1 MIPHLS
7 KPRLIV
13 LIALAAVILISLVLR
28 VLPWFQMDFETLRLL
43 GDPDVWYNYRQI
55 EIMVSDFPRYAWF
68 DPMTAYPVG
77 KHLDWGP
84 LFPLIASVL
93 CLAAGATSRVAL
105 VSVSSW
111 LPVLFGLL
119 MIPVVFL
126 IVRLIAGWKAGII
139 AAFFIAVVSGEYFY
153 RTMAGVVDHHA
164 AEIFFSTVFCLCY
177 IYTIRK
183 ASEQETDFR
192 NPASVLPLL
201 IPAGLA
207 GIALAAGLAVMPTV
221 LIFALIAALYTLFQ
235 YIRDTFRGKRN
246 DCLVLLNG
254 VVALCAVAGLALVG
268 IRSTVYSLTTYSPA
282 LIHACILLLC
292 GTVLLWAFAL
302 AAREK
307 PWVFIGL
314 IIGTIIAAIVA
325 SLAIDASFLSSGL
338 KVFST
343 FFGQSYAELP
353 IEELKPWS
361 LWGMWGT
368 FNIGI
373 ILAAIGVV
381 VLAYRFWRKGCP
393 AHLFVLVWGGVVV
406 LATIQHSRFEYYSA
420 VPIVISAAF
429 FLGYAFIF
437 DEPGTAAKPGSTASS
452 DHKGKK
458 ERKKRKDMPG
468 AKSRGG
474 ILPNLEG
481 TGTSLVLACVV
492 IFCGASL
499 LSDYSVATTAGN
511 ALIPQ
516 QWTGVLE
523 WIEDETPDPGVPY
536 LGPYPSEG
544 WKYPPESYGV
554 LSWWDYGHWITFVS
568 GRIPVTNP
576 FQDNVRSASAYFFA
590 ATEPAANR
598 LADRL
603 GARYII
609 TDWKMVESKFPAMV
623 IWYNSSLADTSYLQE
638 FLVPAGGEGGNPT
651 RVTLYKAPYY
661 QTMVSRLHNF
671 DGSMTGPDTVVYLEY
686 DTPRTRSGIPAV
698 TRYEVLDPVSA
709 RGMLARF
716 EADPPDGKGALIAN
730 TGPDASADTVSAL
743 RHYRLVYEQA
753 EEDGAG
759 YNLSQSVKV
768 FEYVQG
774 AELEGEGVIEV
785 ILETNLGRTIVY
797 RQESVDGTFILPYAT
812 RDNPY
817 PVKTAGP
824 YRLVDTGR
832 TVEVTDQ
839 AVREGSAV
847 GRE

>member
-1 MIPHLS
+1 MIPNS
-7 KPRLIV
+7 IKPRLVV
-13 LIALAAVILISLVLR
+13 LLALAGVVAISLAIR
-28 VLPWFQMDFETLRLL
+28 ALPWFQMDFGTLELL

-93 CLAAGATSRVAL
+93 CLAAGATSRVAIL
-105 VSVSSW
+105 SVSSW

-119 MIPVVFL
+119 MIPVVFVL
-126 IVRLIAGWKAGII
+126 VRLIAGWKAGII

-164 AEIFFSTVFCLCY
+164 AEIFFTTVFCLCY
-177 IYTIRK
+177 ISTIRK

-192 NPASVLPLL
+192 NPASILPLI

-221 LIFALIAALYTLFQ
+221 LIFAMTAAVYTLIQYTRDAFQ
-235 YIRDTFRGKRN
+235 GKRR
-246 DCLVLLNG
+246 DELVLLNG
-254 VVALCAVAGLALVG
+254 VVAACAIAGLALIG
-268 IRSTVYSLTTYSPA
+268 TRSPVYSLTTYSPA
-282 LIHACILLLC
+282 LIHACILLFC
-292 GTVLLWAFAL
+292 GTVLLWVYSL

-307 PWVFIGL
+307 PWVFVGL
-314 IIGTIIAAIVA
+314 IIGTIAAAIVA
-325 SLAIDASFLSSGL
+325 SLVIDTSFFSSGVN
-338 KVFST
+338 VFST
-343 FFGQSYAELP
+343 FFGQSYGVFP

-361 LWGMWGT
+361 LWRMWGS

-373 ILAAIGVV
+373 ILAAIGAV
-381 VLAYRFWRKGCP
+381 VLAYRYLKEGCP
-393 AHLFVLVWGGVVV
+393 AHLFVLVWGAVVV
-406 LATIQHSRFEYYSA
+406 LATVQHSRFEYYSA
-420 VPIVISAAF
+420 VPIVIAAAF
-429 FLGYAFIF
+429 FLGYAFIY
-437 DEPGTAAKPGSTASS
+437 DEPGTTAKTSSAA
-452 DHKGKK
+452 DRKGKK

-481 TGTSLVLACVV
+481 TGTSFVLACVV

-499 LSDYSVATTAGN
+499 LSDYSVATRAGN

-544 WKYPPESYGV
+544 WKYPPDSYGV
-554 LSWWDYGHWITFVS
+554 LSWWDFGHWITFVS

-576 FQDNVRSASAYFFA
+576 FQDNVRLSSAYFFA
-590 ATEPAANR
+590 DSEPAANG

-603 GARYII
+603 GAQYII

-623 IWYNSSLADTSYLQE
+623 VWYNSFLPDTYYLQE
-638 FLVPAGGEGGNPT
+638 FLVPKGQGEGNQT
-651 RVTLYKAPYY
+651 RVMLYKTPYY
-661 QTMVSRLHNF
+661 QTMVSRLHNL
-671 DGSMTGPDTVVYLEY
+671 DGSMSAPESVVYIEY
-686 DTPRTRSGIPAV
+686 DAPRTRSGIPAA
-698 TRYEVLDPVSA
+698 TLYEVLDSA
-709 RGMLARF
+709 AAHEMLARF
-716 EADPPDGKGALIAN
+716 ESDPPAGKRALIAN
-730 TGPDASADTVSAL
+730 TGPDAPADTVGAL

-753 EEDGAG
+753 REDAAG

-774 AELEGEGVIEV
+774 AEMEGEGIIEV
-785 ILETNLGRTIVY
+785 TLETNLGRTFIY
-797 RQESVDGTFILPYAT
+797 RQESEDGTFILPYAT

-817 PVKTAGP
+817 PVKTVGP

-832 TVEVTDQ
+832 TIEVTDQ
-839 AVREGSAV
+839 DVREGRAV

>member
-1 MIPHLS
+1 
-7 KPRLIV
+7 
-13 LIALAAVILISLVLR
+13 
-28 VLPWFQMDFETLRLL
+28 MDIGTLGLL

-105 VSVSSW
+105 VSISSW
-111 LPVLFGLL
+111 LPVIFGIL

-126 IVRLIAGWKAGII
+126 LVRLIAGWKAGII
-139 AAFFIAVVSGEYFY
+139 GAFFIAVVSGEYFY

-177 IYTIRK
+177 IYAIRK
-183 ASEQETDFR
+183 ASEQETGFR
-192 NPASVLPLL
+192 NPASLLPLL

-221 LIFALIAALYTLFQ
+221 LIFAMIAALYTLFQ
-235 YIRDTFRGKRN
+235 YVRDTFQGKRN
-246 DCLVLLNG
+246 DGLVVLNG
-254 VVALCAVAGLALVG
+254 IVALCAVAGLVLVG
-268 IRSTVYSLTTYSPA
+268 IRSPVYSLTTYSPA
-282 LIHACILLLC
+282 LTHACILLLC
-292 GTVLLWAFAL
+292 GTLLLWAFAF

-314 IIGTIIAAIVA
+314 IVGTIIAAIVA
-325 SLAIDASFLSSGL
+325 SLAIDASFLSSGM

-343 FFGQSYAELP
+343 FFGQSYAEFP

-361 LWGMWGT
+361 LWGMWGS

-373 ILAAIGVV
+373 ILAAIGVA
-381 VLAYRFWRKGCP
+381 VLAYRYWKKGCP
-393 AHLFVLVWGGVVV
+393 AHLFVLVWTAVVV
-406 LATIQHSRFEYYSA
+406 LATVQHSRFEYYSA
-420 VPIVISAAF
+420 VPIVIAAAF

-437 DEPGTAAKPGSTASS
+437 DEPGTTAKTASAT
-452 DHKGKK
+452 DRKGKK

-468 AKSRGG
+468 ATSGGG
-474 ILPNLEG
+474 ILPSLEG
-481 TGTSLVLACVV
+481 TGTSFVLACMV

-511 ALIPQ
+511 ALVPQ
-516 QWTGVLE
+516 QWTGALE
-523 WIEDETPDPGVPY
+523 WLGDATPDPGVSY
-536 LGPYPSEG
+536 LGPYPQEG

-576 FQDNVRSASAYFFA
+576 FQDNVRPASAFFFA

-598 LADRL
+598 LADRV

-623 IWYNSSLADTSYLQE
+623 VWYNSSLADTYYLEE
-638 FLVPAGGEGGNPT
+638 FMLPVDAGGDGT
-651 RVTLYKAPYY
+651 RVTLYKTPYY

-671 DGSMTGPDTVVYLEY
+671 DGSMTGPENVVYLEY
-686 DTPRTRSGIPAV
+686 DLPRTRSGMPAV
-698 TRYEVLDPVSA
+698 TRYEVLDPGSA
-709 RGMLARF
+709 RGMLASF
-716 EADPPDGKGALIAN
+716 EANPPEGKEALIAN
-730 TGPDASADTVSAL
+730 TGPATPADTLGAL
-743 RHYRLVYEQA
+743 RHHRLVYEQA
-753 EEDGAG
+753 GEDAAG

-768 FEYVQG
+768 FEYVRG
-774 AELEGEGVIEV
+774 AELKGEGVIEV
-785 ILETNLGRTIVY
+785 TLETNLGRTVIY
-797 RQESVDGTFILPYAT
+797 RQESEDGTFILPYAT

-824 YRLVDTGR
+824 YRLVDSGR
-832 TVEVTDQ
+832 TIEVTDQ
-839 AVREGSAV
+839 DVREGRAV

>member
-1 MIPHLS
+1 M
-7 KPRLIV
+7 V

-28 VLPWFQMDFETLRLL
+28 ALPWFQMDFGTLGLL

-93 CLAAGATSRVAL
+93 CLAAGATSRAAL

-111 LPVLFGLL
+111 LPVIFGLL
-119 MIPVVFL
+119 MVAVVFL
-126 IVRLIAGWKAGII
+126 LVRLIAGWKAGVI

-177 IYTIRK
+177 IYTIRR
-183 ASEQETDFR
+183 ASEQEMDFR

-201 IPAGLA
+201 LPAILA

-221 LIFALIAALYTLFQ
+221 LIFALIAALYTLLQ
-235 YIRDTFRGKRN
+235 YVRDTFQGKRN
-246 DCLVLLNG
+246 DGLVLLNG
-254 VVALCAVAGLALVG
+254 IVALCAVAGLALVG
-268 IRSTVYSLTTYSPA
+268 IRSPAYSLTTYSPA

-292 GTVLLWAFAL
+292 GTLLLWAFAF

-307 PWVFIGL
+307 PWIFIGL

-338 KVFST
+338 KVVST

-361 LWGMWGT
+361 LWGMWGS

-381 VLAYRFWRKGCP
+381 VLAYRYWKKGCP
-393 AHLFVLVWGGVVV
+393 AHLFVLVWGAVVV
-406 LATIQHSRFEYYSA
+406 LATVQHSRFEYYSA
-420 VPIVISAAF
+420 VPIVIAAAF

-437 DEPGTAAKPGSTASS
+437 DEPGTTAKTASAAS
-452 DHKGKK
+452 RDRKGKR
-458 ERKKRKDMPG
+458 ERKKPRDMPG
-468 AKSRGG
+468 ATTRGG
-474 ILPNLEG
+474 ILPSLEG
-481 TGTSLVLACVV
+481 TGTSFVLACLV

-516 QWTGVLE
+516 QWTGALE
-523 WIEDETPDPGVPY
+523 WMKDATPDPGVSY
-536 LGPYPSEG
+536 LGPYPQEG

-576 FQDNVRSASAYFFA
+576 FQDNVRPASAFFFA

-598 LADRL
+598 LADRV

-623 IWYNSSLADTSYLQE
+623 VWYNSSLADTHYLEE
-638 FLVPAGGEGGNPT
+638 FMLPADAGGDGT
-651 RVTLYKAPYY
+651 RVTLYKTPYY
-661 QTMVSRLHNF
+661 QTMVSRLHNS
-671 DGSMTGPDTVVYLEY
+671 DGSMSGPETVVYLEY
-686 DTPRTRSGIPAV
+686 DLPRTRSGMPAV
-698 TRYEVLDPVSA
+698 TRYEVLDPGSA
-709 RGMLARF
+709 RGMLASF
-716 EADPPDGKGALIAN
+716 EADPPEGKGALIAN
-730 TGPDASADTVSAL
+730 TGPDAPADNVGAL

-753 EEDGAG
+753 GEDAAG

-785 ILETNLGRTIVY
+785 TLETNLGRTFIY
-797 RQESVDGTFILPYAT
+797 RQESEDGTFILPYAT

-839 AVREGSAV
+839 DVREGRAV